1 MHFSS
6 DMTFDPQKLAKLHH
20 RPNQFTIHQWLKEN
34 HQRVEICM
42 PVTELSVID
51 MNRNGVL
58 KVKLSKTKVKF
69 LVSIGIFLLKEI
81 YSKHLLNEI

>member
-1 MHFSS
+1 
-6 DMTFDPQKLAKLHH
+6 
-20 RPNQFTIHQWLKEN
+20 
-34 HQRVEICM
+34 M

-81 YSKHLLNEI
+81 YRKYQLNEI